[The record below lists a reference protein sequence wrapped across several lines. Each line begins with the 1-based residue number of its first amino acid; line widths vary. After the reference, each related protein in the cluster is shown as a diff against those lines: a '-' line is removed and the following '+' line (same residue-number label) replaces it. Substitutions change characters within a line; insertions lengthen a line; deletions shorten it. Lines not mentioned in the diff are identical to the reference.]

1 MDGRKRE
8 LRRGGE
14 RVQLRVRFASARSL
28 VVLWTRLFSL
38 SIFFSS
44 GGCETREFVLPLF
57 LFFLSCAGHRVRHS
71 LLHATQDNIIS
82 DFLANAAAAFFFV
95 FRVELKRPNKNFR
108 SGRKTK
114 KRPGPDLD

>member
-1 MDGRKRE
+1 M
-8 LRRGGE
+8 
-14 RVQLRVRFASARSL
+14 
-28 VVLWTRLFSL
+28 
-38 SIFFSS
+38 
-44 GGCETREFVLPLF
+44 EFVLPLF

-114 KRPGPDLD
+114 KRPGPGFRLRFLHKTAHVLGRKKKELPTE